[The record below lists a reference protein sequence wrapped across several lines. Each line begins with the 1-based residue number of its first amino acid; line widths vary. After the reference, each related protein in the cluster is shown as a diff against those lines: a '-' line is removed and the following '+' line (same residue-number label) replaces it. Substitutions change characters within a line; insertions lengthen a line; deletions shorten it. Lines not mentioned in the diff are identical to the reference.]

1 MKIRY
6 SAILSLLSFFVVITI
21 SSQTTNFNSTKN
33 WRRNKKELVLDLG
46 TTGFLGELGG
56 RDMIGKDYSLAD
68 LDMKST
74 TFNLGFSY
82 RFRFK
87 PFFATS
93 TILSFGT
100 LRGDDKLTLDPA
112 RNARNLNFKSIA
124 ISAYQRIEMLVYMK
138 ESFGHKY
145 KFKGVKGKSNNNE
158 QVYVFTGIGLTYF
171 NPKGN
176 YNGSWVRLKPLHT
189 EGQGMP
195 GRPKEYS
202 LITPVIPVGLGFRIG
217 IDRMWRVG
225 LEFTYFKTFTDY
237 LDDVSTT
244 GADTDA
250 LQEKYGPIAAQMSNP
265 AITNYHK
272 GWFSYGQQRGD
283 SKQKDAYLFANLIVV
298 RNITYKVSSPRR
310 PQLKWKGMRAK
321 F

>member
-1 MKIRY
+1 MKFRY
-6 SAILSLLSFFVVITI
+6 TAILSLLSFFVVASI
-21 SSQTTNFNSTKN
+21 SAQTTNFNSTKN
-33 WRRNKKELVLDLG
+33 WRRNKKEVVLNLG

-56 RDMIGKDYSLAD
+56 RDMIGKDYSLVD

-74 TFNLGFSY
+74 TFNVGFSY
-82 RFRFK
+82 RYRFK

-93 TILSFGT
+93 TILDFGMI
-100 LRGDDKLTLDPA
+100 RGDDKLTLDPA
-112 RNARNLNFKSIA
+112 RNARNLNFKSITV
-124 ISAYQRIEMLVYMK
+124 SAYQRIEMMVYMK

-158 QVYVFTGIGLTYF
+158 QVYIFTGLGFTYF

-225 LEFTYFKTFTDY
+225 LELTYFKTFTDY
-237 LDDVSTT
+237 MDDVSTT

-265 AITNYHK
+265 AISNYHK
-272 GWFSYGQQRGD
+272 AWFGYGQQRGD